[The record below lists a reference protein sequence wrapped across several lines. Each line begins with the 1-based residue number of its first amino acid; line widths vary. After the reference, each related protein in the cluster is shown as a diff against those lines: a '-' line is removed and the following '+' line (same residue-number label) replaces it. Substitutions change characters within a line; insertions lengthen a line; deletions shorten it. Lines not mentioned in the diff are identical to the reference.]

1 MEKEELIKNIKEKL
15 EINQE
20 EILEIINRELQNEKK
35 LENLVLSSFWELFH
49 NETYQI
55 KKILIPN
62 IQRNYVQGNNK
73 TIITK
78 LIKDIFDA
86 LEDDNKYINLDIIYG
101 INNEANFIPI
111 DGQQRLTT
119 LFLLYWYVFSKA
131 NKYELINEIDISY
144 ENKESSKKFFELLK
158 DKEVLADEKGDILQK
173 IQDSTKYYKA
183 KWSKDIT
190 IQSALKTLEQIQNE
204 YNERCKDSEYAETL
218 CDILTNTINP
228 KIYFRCKFLKAQ
240 EDDAAE
246 LYIKMNSRGK
256 QLSKY
261 EILKSQLENI
271 AFKYL
276 NNEEY
281 IKLCSNFDND
291 WAESFFR
298 KEKEMIEKDKD
309 NNKYNVL
316 KKVEE
321 NYYNFLKKFI
331 MYYFLD
337 NALQINYE
345 KEINDFKKELIEGI
359 NIKFE
364 DEGIYTIKRDFF
376 EKLENIMK
384 NIKFLYSNKPEEN
397 YLTEIINLEELW
409 NINIDPEKRSIREEL
424 YFYAIIKFLENANC
438 TQNINN
444 NYELFENWIRVTR
457 NYINSNYHI
466 QIADKRKND
475 SIYFKIIKIINI
487 MINKIEQ
494 NESHDILE
502 CIKEGLGEE
511 EKLLSKTEKKWL
523 KAEKAKAKIF
533 RIDKDVVKMI
543 DQDKYFNGVN
553 YFLFDWIEYNENDE
567 IKEEQVYALRNY
579 GNIVNK
585 IFEYKSEFLLQRALL
600 TEEIYFERTFYVF
613 NYTDNTNTWI
623 AGLNEWNNEEDS
635 NNISKKLKSF
645 IDRRILKEDLNSTS
659 VENILK
665 NIIDNSS
672 LNNADWRYYFIKNLE
687 LFNTCKQGL
696 IEFVEDDDKEMYDC
710 NRKINL
716 IKTQR
721 NSKHWDYLTKILEDK
736 IIDMKLDN
744 VEVRYVGKTGSNKAE
759 FKYEQNLKLEVNKN
773 EYTFIR
779 DIEGE
784 YIIKILDDNEV
795 VFEFDYNIFIN
806 NKKISEEKFN
816 VLNSLFNNTEIEI
829 IRK

>member
-15 EINQE
+15 EENQE
-20 EILEIINRELQNEKK
+20 EILGIINRELQNEKK

-86 LEDDNKYINLDIIYG
+86 LEDDNKYMNLDIIYG

-158 DKEVLADEKGDILQK
+158 DKEVLENEKGDILQK

-204 YNERCKDSEYAETL
+204 YNERCKNSEYAKRL
-218 CDILTNTINP
+218 CAILTDTRNP

-298 KEKEMIEKDKD
+298 KEKERIEKDKD

-337 NALQINYE
+337 NALQINDE

-475 SIYFKIIKIINI
+475 SIYFKIIKIINV

-494 NESHDILE
+494 IESHDILE

-511 EKLLSKTEKKWL
+511 EKLLSKTEKQWL
-523 KAEKAKAKIF
+523 RAEKAKAKIF
-533 RIDKDVVKMI
+533 RIDKDVIKMI

-567 IKEEQVYALRNY
+567 IKEEQVNALRNY

-645 IDRRILKEDLNSTS
+645 IDRRILKEDLNCTS
-659 VENILK
+659 VKDILN
-665 NIIDNSS
+665 NIINNSP
-672 LNNADWRYYFIKNLE
+672 LNNTDWRYYFIKNLE

-696 IEFVEDDDKEMYDC
+696 IEFIEDDDKEIYDC

-716 IKTQR
+716 IKTQG
-721 NSKHWDYLTKILEDK
+721 NSKHWDYLTKILEYK
-736 IIDMKLDN
+736 IIEMKLNN
-744 VEVRYVGKTGSNKAE
+744 VDVRYIGKTGSNKAE

-779 DIEGE
+779 DINGE
-784 YIIKILDDNEV
+784 YIIEILDNNEV
-795 VFEFDYNIFIN
+795 VFEFNYNITIN
-806 NKKISEEKFN
+806 NKKLSDEKFN
-816 VLNSLFNNTEIEI
+816 VLNSLFNNSEIEI

>member
-1 MEKEELIKNIKEKL
+1 M
-15 EINQE
+15 
-20 EILEIINRELQNEKK
+20 
-35 LENLVLSSFWELFH
+35 VLSSFWELFH

-86 LEDDNKYINLDIIYG
+86 LEDDNKYMNLDIIYG

-158 DKEVLADEKGDILQK
+158 DKEVLANEKGDILQK

-204 YNERCKDSEYAETL
+204 YNERCKNSEYAKRL
-218 CDILTNTINP
+218 CAILTDTRNP

-240 EDDAAE
+240 EDDATE

-298 KEKEMIEKDKD
+298 KEKESIEKDKAD
-309 NNKYNVL
+309 NKYNVL

-321 NYYNFLKKFI
+321 NYYNFLKIFI
-331 MYYFLD
+331 MYYFID
-337 NALQINYE
+337 NTLKINDE
-345 KEINDFKKELIEGI
+345 KQVNDFKKELIEGI

-364 DEGIYTIKRDFF
+364 DEGIYTIKQDFF

-384 NIKFLYSNKPEEN
+384 NIKFLYSNKPKEN
-397 YLTEIINLEELW
+397 CHTEIMDLEELW
-409 NINIDPEKRSIREEL
+409 DINMNPEKRSIREEL
-424 YFYAIIKFLENANC
+424 YFYAIIKFLESTKC
-438 TQNINN
+438 TQNINS

-475 SIYFKIIKIINI
+475 SIYFKIIKIINV
-487 MINKIEQ
+487 MIKKIEQ
-494 NESHDILE
+494 SESHDILE

-511 EKLLSKTEKKWL
+511 EKLLSKTEKQWL
-523 KAEKAKAKIF
+523 RAEKAKAKIF
-533 RIDKDVVKMI
+533 RIDKDVIKMI

-553 YFLFDWIEYNENDE
+553 YFLFDWIEYNERDE
-567 IKEEQVYALRNY
+567 VKEEQVKALRNY
-579 GNIVNK
+579 GNIVNE

-623 AGLNEWNNEEDS
+623 AGLNEWNNEEDA

-645 IDRRILKEDLNSTS
+645 IDRRILKEDLNCTS
-659 VENILK
+659 VEDIL
-665 NIIDNSS
+665 NSIINTST
-672 LNNADWRYYFIKNLE
+672 LNNTDWRYYFIKDSE
-687 LFNTCKQGL
+687 LFRTCKQGL
-696 IEFVEDDDKEMYDC
+696 IEFVEGDDKEMYDC

-721 NSKHWDYLTKILEDK
+721 NSKHWDYLTKILENK

-744 VEVRYVGKTGSNKAE
+744 VDVRYIGKTGSNKAE

-784 YIIKILDDNEV
+784 YIRKILDDNEV
-795 VFEFDYNIFIN
+795 VFEFNYNITIN